1 MGRKNDSFSKT
12 REIVKK
18 IGERIIFPL
27 RVYSS
32 SDYQELGMTIY
43 PVKGEKRDIKESP
56 FSGLKRS
63 SQLPAVF

>member
-27 RVYSS
+27 RVYFS

-43 PVKGEKRDIKESP
+43 PVKGEK
-56 FSGLKRS
+56 KRY
-63 SQLPAVF
+63 